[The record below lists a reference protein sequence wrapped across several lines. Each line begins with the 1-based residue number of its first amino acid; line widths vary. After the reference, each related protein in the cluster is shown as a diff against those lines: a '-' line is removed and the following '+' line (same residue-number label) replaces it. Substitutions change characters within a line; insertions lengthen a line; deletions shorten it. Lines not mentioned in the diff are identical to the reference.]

1 MENTRGILP
10 ARMHM
15 RERAVFAVTFLR
27 DFSADFFDAAD
38 AANVRNAPRV
48 PSVAPVASVSTAN
61 RARTDT
67 ALSLMQG
74 LSNPRSN
81 PGSQSENEDLLRKI
95 CIIISRQQDSVSN
108 QESDNA
114 T

>member
-67 ALSLMQG
+67 AHARSLE
-74 LSNPRSN
+74 
-81 PGSQSENEDLLRKI
+81 SQ
-95 CIIISRQQDSVSN
+95 V
-108 QESDNA
+108 ESGYSIRE
-114 T
+114 